1 MKKCKYNE
9 GIHVVRKAEGGNY
22 ILLYCENCSINVKWI
37 DKKSPYLNRKDLQ
50 IVWAIYILMVECCGI
65 NWRVE
70 VLRCLRCDKRLSE
83 ASNDKKE
90 M

>member
-1 MKKCKYNE
+1 
-9 GIHVVRKAEGGNY
+9 
-22 ILLYCENCSINVKWI
+22 
-37 DKKSPYLNRKDLQ
+37 
-50 IVWAIYILMVECCGI
+50 MVECCGI

-70 VLRCLRCDKRLSE
+70 VLRCLHCDKRLSE